1 MKEGYLELAA
11 SDGGRR
17 VDLAGEQ
24 MTLGRSPDNDV
35 AFPADNAVSRL
46 HAVVKPYGED
56 WSLLDVGSVNGTYV
70 NGERMHGQ
78 HTLREGDVI
87 TLGAQRL
94 VFHGPATSSPY
105 DISVPDI
112 SLPEGTRVSAEAGY
126 LDGGEEWG
134 GGPAPIEPRPEPP
147 APIGADEEWGDS
159 PTPQPSPRP
168 ASAADPSQTPETLRP
183 GPASPAPAM
192 VTGRRHGHGHVRGVA
207 RSVQLRTTE
216 PSDEVLSF
224 RIDQYDGAGN
234 RVQPV
239 GVELRHH
246 RLGQV
251 SEGEE
256 VEVRG
261 RWKDGTLQA
270 ERIVNLTTGAQIKG
284 ASRRARVLIAAIF
297 LVIIGV
303 GFVFL
308 AVVAITQP

>member
-17 VDLAGEQ
+17 IDLAAEQ

-56 WSLLDVGSVNGTYV
+56 WSLLDVGSANGTYV
-70 NGERMHGQ
+70 NGERIHIQ
-78 HTLREGDVI
+78 HTLQEGDVI

-112 SLPEGTRVSAEAGY
+112 SRPEDTRVSAEAGY

-134 GGPAPIEPRPEPP
+134 GGPAPVEPRPEPP
-147 APIGADEEWGDS
+147 APISAAEEWGDS
-159 PTPQPSPRP
+159 PAPQPTRRP
-168 ASAADPSQTPETLRP
+168 ASATDPSQTPETLRP
-183 GPASPAPAM
+183 APSSPAPAM
-192 VTGRRHGHGHVRGVA
+192 ATGHRHGHGQVRGVA

-216 PSDEVLSF
+216 PSGVVLSF
-224 RIDQYDGAGN
+224 RVDQYDAAGN

-251 SEGEE
+251 SDGEE
-256 VEVRG
+256 VEVGG

-270 ERIVNLTTGAQIKG
+270 ERIVNLTTGAQVKG
-284 ASRRARVLIAAIF
+284 ASRRARVIITAIT
-297 LVIIGV
+297 LVIFV
-303 GFVFL
+303 GGAVFL
-308 AVVAITQP
+308 LFVAITQP